1 MSASVIHQDQSLLSR
16 CDQALLWLETRL
28 NLTGGI
34 IVLFIVLFSVINIV
48 GRGMF
53 NQPFNAYFDLMGQS
67 VPLIAFM
74 GLSYCQRDGGH
85 IRMDLLIGRVK
96 GRALW
101 VIEAV
106 TSLLTFLLI
115 SVLAYGAWLHANRS
129 ITLGDSTEDIGLII
143 WPFKLM
149 LVAMFIVL
157 LARLL
162 IQLWGYARLIVKPQ
176 TKPIAVP
183 IIEDVAAQAERE
195 AKTATGMQEIIQ
207 QETGQQETSQ

>member
-28 NLTGGI
+28 NLTGGV

-162 IQLWGYARLIVKPQ
+162 IQLWGYSRLIVNPQ
-176 TKPIAVP
+176 ITPIAVP

-195 AKTATGMQEIIQ
+195 AKTATGQ
-207 QETGQQETSQ
+207 QETNQ